1 MEAARVMTTTTPQ
14 SGKLLQTV
22 LVPYDAASAR
32 PKRRFRPRFGRR
44 SIKATVAVLLLGAAI
59 NYGILGPMTHQIDAN
74 PDFRATMVPENGSVA
89 IATAAALM
97 DRELNLNGWTPN
109 DPWIAPSAFLDNMPN
124 YQTGVVKA
132 VGRFSFEM
140 LDQIGRRSGSSS
152 ADPDL
157 ERASGFLQ
165 FPPDIWIWEP
175 SRSVLPTVP
184 SENQYRQGLAALE
197 RYNAR
202 LSRGQAV
209 FERRADTLAA
219 TLSRISDDLGSQTS
233 LLERAQNTGWWI
245 FSRTADDVFYQNKG
259 TLYGYD
265 VILAALG
272 EDFAQ
277 VISERNLGP
286 IWEQT
291 LSSLRQGSQL
301 RPAMVLN
308 GQHDRSIFANHLT
321 LQGFFMK
328 RAILQLEEAVNVL
341 AA

>member
-1 MEAARVMTTTTPQ
+1 VTTTTTPQ
-14 SGKLLQTV
+14 SGTPPQTV
-22 LVPYDAASAR
+22 LVPYDAKAAR
-32 PKRRFRPRFGRR
+32 QKRWFRPRLGRR
-44 SIKATVAVLLLGAAI
+44 SIKVLIAGLFLGAAI
-59 NYGILGPMTHQIDAN
+59 NYGVLGPMTHKIDAN
-74 PDFRATMVPENGSVA
+74 PEFRANLIPENGSAAV
-89 IATAAALM
+89 ATAAALM

-109 DPWIAPSAFLDNMPN
+109 DPWIAPSALLDNMPN
-124 YQTGVVKA
+124 FQTGVVKA

-165 FPPDIWIWEP
+165 FPPDIWVWEP
-175 SRSVLPTVP
+175 SRSILPTVP
-184 SENQYRQGLAALE
+184 SESQYRQGLAALE

-202 LSRGQAV
+202 LTRGQAV

-286 IWEQT
+286 IWDQA
-291 LSSLRQGSQL
+291 LNSLRQGSQL
-301 RPAMVLN
+301 RPAIVLN
-308 GQHDRSIFANHLT
+308 GEHDRSIFANHLT

-328 RAILQLEEAVNVL
+328 RAILQLEEAISVL
-341 AA
+341 AV